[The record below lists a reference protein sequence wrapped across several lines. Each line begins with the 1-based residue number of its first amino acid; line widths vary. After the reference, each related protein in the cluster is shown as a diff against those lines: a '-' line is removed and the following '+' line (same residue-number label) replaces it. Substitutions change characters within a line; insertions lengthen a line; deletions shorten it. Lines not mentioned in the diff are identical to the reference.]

1 LGLKLLPFASLS
13 FQDGFSLWYDILRRV
28 FPRKMRVLEFK
39 AKGKTTQY
47 AAVDEAI
54 RTAQFVRNKSI
65 RFWMDNRGVGQKEL
79 YRLSK
84 TLREEFPFVKALN
97 SSACQASIERA
108 YSSIARFYENCKKSI
123 PGKKGY
129 PKFQKNCRSIEYK
142 TSGWKLSETRKQIT
156 FTDKKG
162 IGKLKLK
169 GTWDLNF
176 YQLDQIK
183 RVRLVRRADGYY
195 VQFLISTENKVET
208 QPTGKTIG
216 LDVGIKEFYTDSNG
230 HAEPNPKFY
239 RTGEKRLKFRQRRVS
254 RKNKGSANRKKAINR
269 LGRVHLKI
277 SRQREEHAK
286 RLARRV
292 IQSNDLVAYEDLRI
306 KNLVKNHC
314 LAKSINDAGWYQFRK
329 WLEYFGVKNGRV
341 TVAVNPAYTSQECS
355 KCGTVVKKSLSMR
368 THVCQCGF
376 VLDRDWNAAINIL
389 TLALSTTGHV
399 GTWINHP
406 SASGDSTST
415 LIGAILSGQVGSKNE
430 ESSCL

>member
-1 LGLKLLPFASLS
+1 MGLKPRPSRAT
-13 FQDGFSLWYDILRRV
+13 YMCYNILRRS
-28 FPRKMRVLEFK
+28 FPRKMIVLEFK

-47 AAVDEAI
+47 TAIDEAI

-65 RFWMDNRGVGQKEL
+65 RFWMDNRGVGQKQM

-84 TLREEFPFVKALN
+84 SLRSEFPFVKALN

-108 YSSIARFYENCKKSI
+108 YSSIARFYDNCKKSV

-129 PKFQKNCRSIEYK
+129 PKFKKNSRSVEYK
-142 TSGWKLSETRKQIT
+142 TSGWSLSETRKQIT

-176 YQLDQIK
+176 YQLEQVK

-195 VQFLISTENKVET
+195 VQFLISVDNKLET

-216 LDVGIKEFYTDSNG
+216 LDVGLKEFYTDSNG
-230 HAEPNPKFY
+230 HSEPNPRFY
-239 RTGEKRLKFRQRRVS
+239 RTGEKRLKFRQKRVS
-254 RKNKGSANRKKAINR
+254 RKKKGSANRKKAINK

-286 RLARRV
+286 RLARCV
-292 IQSNDLVAYEDLRI
+292 IQSHDLVSYEDLRI

-314 LAKSINDAGWYQFRK
+314 LAKSINDAGWYKFRK
-329 WLEYFGVKNGRV
+329 WLEYFGVKFGRI
-341 TVAVNPAYTSQECS
+341 TVAVNPAYTSQECFS
-355 KCGTVVKKSLSMR
+355 CGAIVKKSLSTR
-368 THVCQCGF
+368 THVCECGF
-376 VLDRDWNAAINIL
+376 VIDRDSNAAINIL
-389 TLALSTTGHV
+389 KLALSTVGHT
-399 GTWINHP
+399 GTWIYYPN
-406 SASGDSTST
+406 ASGDSTST
-415 LIGAILSGQVGSKNE
+415 HTGEILYQQVGSVIE
-430 ESSCL
+430 ESSPL

>member
-1 LGLKLLPFASLS
+1 M
-13 FQDGFSLWYDILRRV
+13 I
-28 FPRKMRVLEFK
+28 VLEFK

-47 AAVDEAI
+47 TAIDEAI
-54 RTAQFVRNKSI
+54 RSAQFVRNKAM
-65 RFWMDNRGVGQKEL
+65 RFWMDNRGVGQKDL

-84 TLREEFPFVKALN
+84 SLRGEFPFVKALN

-108 YSSIARFYENCKKSI
+108 YSSIARFYDNCKKSV

-129 PKFQKNCRSIEYK
+129 PKFKKNSRSVEYK
-142 TSGWKLSETRKQIT
+142 TSGWAISQTRKQIT

-176 YQLDQIK
+176 YQLEQIK

-195 VQFLISTENKVET
+195 VQFLISAENFREA

-216 LDVGIKEFYTDSNG
+216 LDVGLKEFYTDSNG
-230 HAEPNPKFY
+230 HSEPNPRFY
-239 RTGEKRLKFRQRRVS
+239 RTGEKRLKFRQRRVQS
-254 RKNKGSANRKKAINR
+254 KTKGSSNRKKAINR

-277 SRQREEHAK
+277 SRQREEHAIK
-286 RLARRV
+286 LARCV
-292 IQSNDLVAYEDLRI
+292 IQSHDLVAYEDLRI

-329 WLEYFGVKNGRV
+329 WLEYFGVKFGRV

-355 KCGTVVKKSLSMR
+355 NCGAIVKKSLSTR
-368 THVCQCGF
+368 THICECGF
-376 VLDRDWNAAINIL
+376 VMDRDWNAAINIL
-389 TLALSTTGHV
+389 KLALSTVGHT
-399 GTWINHP
+399 GTWILDPN
-406 SASGDSTST
+406 ASGDSTST
-415 LIGAILSGQVGSKNE
+415 HAGEILSEQVGSMIE
-430 ESSCL
+430 ESSPL